1 MSRLSTLVWSI
12 LLLSAGAFSE
22 EDAEVCDTNPCQNG
36 GLCVS
41 LGGDYR
47 CECSKEPQNQHLYG
61 GQNCTVVL
69 LGCERHRCQNGA
81 TCTAYLSNG
90 RHRYQCSCPEGFA
103 GTRCQTSTT
112 FSFENSGFLLV
123 QSPIEDAS
131 VTLNVTLSFRTVQST
146 ATLLRCQVNEQS
158 LTLELQEGHL
168 RHTLRQLQDVQPVL
182 VELPLDVSN
191 GLWHTAHAFLHSNGL
206 LGVSLLDPSCTPET
220 CHREVLVEGSE
231 SNPLLELG
239 SGLAEI
245 QSMYIGGTGEEQQNR
260 YTEDDITVE
269 RGAASYFLG
278 CMRDIRL
285 HSRMVVPGSG
295 VRQVNVSL
303 GCTERDACQDGPCQN
318 RGRCINLGWRQH
330 TCECHRPYEGERCSE
345 EYVAARFGNE
355 DLESF
360 AVFSMDDEPE
370 DSFTVSMFVRT
381 RQLQGLLLILS
392 NSTSQY
398 LRLWL
403 EGGKVKAQV
412 NNFESLLGRENVNDG
427 HFHLVSVFLEPGRL
441 SFTQSARPQGSV
453 ATRRLMVQAGDAV
466 YVGGLP
472 DRKASLAFGGYF
484 KGCIQD
490 LRLGSRSLQF
500 YPINTTVS
508 SYTPKDMVEVT
519 RGCTGDDSCSKNP
532 CLNGGVCYSMWDDF
546 TCSCPPNTA
555 GRRCEEVKWCD
566 LSPCPATAACLTH
579 RQGFECVSNVTFRE
593 GSPVITHRSNGKI
606 RRVLSSISLSFRS
619 RKRDATL
626 LHAERK
632 SEFITISLQ
641 NERLALELQ
650 VGEFAPL
657 LRVQSRMAVNDG
669 SWHSAVLSMDN
680 PALQNSTWT
689 MLVDQQHQE
698 ATVSSV
704 VSGDLD
710 FLREDVDILLGG
722 LGPWGNLEGCLGW
735 VEIGGLSLPFY
746 SQSEL
751 NLPRPQEEQFL
762 KTSGSPS
769 FGCWGSRVCEP
780 NPCQNGG
787 ECQDLFDLFQCRC
800 PSAWAGRVCETNTDS
815 CFSNPCVHG
824 SCRTVSAGFQCL
836 CEAGYTGHHCEE
848 EVDMCAGHK
857 CSNGGTCLRGFKQF
871 ACLCPR
877 NTTGPLCKERVPE
890 LPWYIDRIPY
900 PKLPVSVCGDEKWN
914 YSCFN
919 GGNCSTLEE
928 MCDCL
933 PGFTGHWCEME
944 LDECASNPCLNGGY
958 CRNLINKFQ
967 CMCEMSFA
975 GEHCQIDVS
984 DFYLYVFLLLWQNI
998 FQLLSYLILRL
1009 DDDPE
1014 IEWNAANDD

>member
-1 MSRLSTLVWSI
+1 MWGL
-12 LLLSAGAFSE
+12 LLLSAGALSE
-22 EDAEVCDTNPCQNG
+22 ESADVCDTNPCQNG

-47 CECSKEPQNQHLYG
+47 CECSKEPQNGHLYE

-81 TCTAYLSNG
+81 TCSPYLSSG
-90 RHRYQCSCPEGFA
+90 RHRYQCFCPEGFT

-112 FSFENSGFLLV
+112 FSFENSGFLHI

-146 ATLLRCQVNEQS
+146 ATLLQCQVNEQYI
-158 LTLELQEGHL
+158 TLELRDGRL
-168 RHTLRQLQDVQPVL
+168 RHTLQQVQDIQSVF
-182 VELPLDVSN
+182 VELPLDVSD
-191 GLWHTAHAFLHSNGL
+191 GLWHTVHAFLHSNGL
-206 LGVSLLDPSCTPET
+206 LGVSLLDLSCTPET
-220 CHREVLVEGSE
+220 CHKEELVEGSE
-231 SNPLLELG
+231 SNSLPELG

-245 QSMYIGGTGEEQQNR
+245 QSVFIGGTGEPQQDL
-260 YTEDDITVE
+260 YSIEDITVE
-269 RGAASYFLG
+269 RGPGSYYLG
-278 CMRDIRL
+278 CMRDVRL
-285 HSRMVVPGSG
+285 HSRTVVPGSG
-295 VRQVNVSL
+295 VSQVNVSL
-303 GCTERDACQDGPCQN
+303 GCSERDACQEGPCQN
-318 RGRCINLGWRQH
+318 RGRCISLGWRKH
-330 TCECHRPYEGERCSE
+330 TCECHRPYEGDDCSE
-345 EYVAARFGNE
+345 EYIAARFGNE
-355 DLESF
+355 DLKSYALFSLNDELGESF
-360 AVFSMDDEPE
+360 
-370 DSFTVSMFVRT
+370 TLSMFVRT
-381 RQLQGLLLILS
+381 RRIQGLLLVLS

-403 EGGKVKAQV
+403 EGGKIKAQV
-412 NNFESLLGRENVNDG
+412 NNFESLLSRDSINDG
-427 HFHLVSVFLEPGRL
+427 HFHLLSVFLEPGRL
-441 SFTQSARPQGSV
+441 SLTQSAKPQGSM
-453 ATRRLMVQAGDAV
+453 ATRRLTFQAGDAV
-466 YVGGLP
+466 HIGGLP

-490 LRLGSRSLQF
+490 LRLGSRRLQF
-500 YPINTTVS
+500 YAINTTVS
-508 SYTPKDMVEVT
+508 SYVPDNMVEVT
-519 RGCTGDDSCSKNP
+519 RGCTGDNSCNKNP
-532 CLNGGVCYSMWDDF
+532 CLNGGMCYSMWDDF

-566 LSPCPATAACLTH
+566 LSPCPSTAACQTH
-579 RQGFECVSNVTFRE
+579 SHGFECVSNVTLSE
-593 GSPVITHRSNGKI
+593 GSTVITHRGNGKI
-606 RRVLSSISLSFRS
+606 RRFLSSVSLSFRT

-626 LHAERK
+626 LHAEHE
-632 SEFITISLQ
+632 SEFITVSLQ
-641 NERLALELQ
+641 HERLVLELQ
-650 VGEFAPL
+650 IGDIAPL
-657 LRVQSRMAVNDG
+657 LQVQSRMALSDG
-669 SWHSAVLSMDN
+669 HWHSVVLSMDN

-689 MLVDQQHQE
+689 MVVDQRQE
-698 ATVSSV
+698 EASVSSV

-710 FLREDVDILLGG
+710 FLKENVDILLGG
-722 LGPWGNLEGCLGW
+722 LGLWANLEGCLGW

-746 SQSEL
+746 SQAEL

-762 KTSGSPS
+762 RTTGSPS
-769 FGCWGSRVCEP
+769 FGCQGSRVCEP
-780 NPCQNGG
+780 NPCQNEG
-787 ECQDLFDLFQCRC
+787 ECQDLFDLFRCHC
-800 PSAWAGRVCETNTDS
+800 PSAWSGRVCETNTDA

-824 SCRTVSAGFQCL
+824 SCHMVSKSYECL
-836 CEAGYTGHHCEE
+836 CETGYTGHHCEE

-857 CSNGGTCLRGFKQF
+857 CSNGGTCLRGLKKY

-877 NTTGPLCKERVPE
+877 NTTGPLCIERVPE

-900 PKLPVSVCGDEKWN
+900 PKLPVSVCGDDKWN

-919 GGNCSTLEE
+919 GGNCSTSEE